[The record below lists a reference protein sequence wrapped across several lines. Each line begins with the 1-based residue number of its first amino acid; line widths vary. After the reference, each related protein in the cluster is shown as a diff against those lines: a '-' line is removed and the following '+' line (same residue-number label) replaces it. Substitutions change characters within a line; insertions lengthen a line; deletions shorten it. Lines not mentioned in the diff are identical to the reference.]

1 MLGLVPAQNQT
12 TLLQGRG
19 GYRAALCGLPS
30 SPSRGQ
36 QWGDGSTHR
45 QPAPPAPAPAAPGPA
60 QGPPGTHN
68 LSGHPLGF
76 QRKHIFTC
84 QSAHVPFFFN
94 FADKRRSW
102 ESQAPTVWDAAG
114 VACWQRRKKE
124 KGQGPLECRLP
135 FPSLQRDRVHQRLR
149 GGHTGLLLQPPTH
162 SFHTYLHAE
171 EQDPLLPSREPP
183 ASWGRARRV
192 LSAVS
197 EGPWD
202 GDATGTGRALRAAQ
216 SLLGRRAAPDAS
228 RSALVPG
235 APA

>member
-1 MLGLVPAQNQT
+1 MRLCVACPAARAGVSSGGTGAPTGSQRPLPPPR
-12 TLLQGRG
+12 LLQ
-19 GYRAALCGLPS
+19 ALLRDPQERTICQATLWA
-30 SPSRGQ
+30 SRGNTFSLVSQ
-36 QWGDGSTHR
+36 HMF
-45 QPAPPAPAPAAPGPA
+45 
-60 QGPPGTHN
+60 
-68 LSGHPLGF
+68 L
-76 QRKHIFTC
+76 
-84 QSAHVPFFFN
+84 FFFN

-102 ESQAPTVWDAAG
+102 ASQAPTVWDAAG